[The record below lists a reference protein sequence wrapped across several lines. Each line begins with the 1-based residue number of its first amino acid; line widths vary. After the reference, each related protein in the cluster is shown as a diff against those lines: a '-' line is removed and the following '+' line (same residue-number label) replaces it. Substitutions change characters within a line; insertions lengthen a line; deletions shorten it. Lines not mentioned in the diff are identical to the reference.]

1 MTPLTKT
8 DTGIG
13 LPVECQYLKTCDLH
27 AVLLSPNVKK
37 SDEVMRLWEARFLLK
52 VWNLVYILKK
62 EIS

>member
-13 LPVECQYLKTCDLH
+13 LPVERQYLKIRDLH
-27 AVLLSPNVKK
+27 AVLLSPNVKFG
-37 SDEVMRLWEARFLLK
+37 EVMYLWEARFSLK